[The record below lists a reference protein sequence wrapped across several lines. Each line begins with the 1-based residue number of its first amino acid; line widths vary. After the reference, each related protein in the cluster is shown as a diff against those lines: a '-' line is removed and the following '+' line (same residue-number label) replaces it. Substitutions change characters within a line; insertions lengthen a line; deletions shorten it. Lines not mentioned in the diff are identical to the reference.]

1 LAFTQATRVRAYPAT
16 TGNPWQHLSLLQR
29 PLENQSDHYTGVGAR
44 DNWHTCLGALGL
56 RGRLVGDGLDVAT
69 LLAGFRSDNPKKDNV
84 AVALLMVAGKST

>member
-1 LAFTQATRVRAYPAT
+1 M
-16 TGNPWQHLSLLQR
+16 
-29 PLENQSDHYTGVGAR
+29 
-44 DNWHTCLGALGL
+44 TCLGALGQ